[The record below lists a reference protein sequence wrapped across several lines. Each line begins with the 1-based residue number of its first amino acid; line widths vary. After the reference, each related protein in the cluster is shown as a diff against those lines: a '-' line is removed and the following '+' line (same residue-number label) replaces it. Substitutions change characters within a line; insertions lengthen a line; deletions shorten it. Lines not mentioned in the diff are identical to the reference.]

1 MRMGN
6 APSLSGPY
14 DSDKPRTHGSGVGPT
29 GGCGIQRVNEI
40 ILLAPAAAARFRIF
54 DPPMNPLAAYLVIGL
69 GSALG
74 GVARYGCGVL
84 AAALWPVAFPW
95 MTILINILGSFV
107 IGLFATLTGPDGRLL
122 VGTLWR
128 QFVMV
133 GLCGGYTTFSAFNL
147 ESLALLRS
155 GRPLAAGANVGL
167 SLTLCL
173 VAVWLGHRI
182 ARRLNQ

>member
-1 MRMGN
+1 MRLLC
-6 APSLSGPY
+6 PHPPL
-14 DSDKPRTHGSGVGPT
+14 PRS
-29 GGCGIQRVNEI
+29 
-40 ILLAPAAAARFRIF
+40 RIF
-54 DPPMNPLAAYLVIGL
+54 GSSMNPLAAYLVIGL

-74 GVARYGCGVL
+74 GVARYGCGAL
-84 AAALWPVAFPW
+84 AATLWPVAFPW

-133 GLCGGYTTFSAFNL
+133 GICGGYTTFSAFSL
-147 ESLALLRS
+147 ETVVLLRA
-155 GRPLAAGANVGL
+155 GRPLAAGGNVLL
-167 SLTLCL
+167 SMALCL
-173 VAVWLGHRI
+173 LAVWFGHRL

>member
-1 MRMGN
+1 
-6 APSLSGPY
+6 
-14 DSDKPRTHGSGVGPT
+14 
-29 GGCGIQRVNEI
+29 
-40 ILLAPAAAARFRIF
+40 
-54 DPPMNPLAAYLVIGL
+54 MNPLAAYLVIGL

-84 AAALWPVAFPW
+84 AAAPWPVAFPW

-122 VGTLWR
+122 LGTLWR

-133 GLCGGYTTFSAFNL
+133 GICGGYTTFSAFSL
-147 ESLALLRS
+147 ETVALLRAH
-155 GRPLAAGANVGL
+155 RPLAAGANLLL

-173 VAVWLGHRI
+173 IAVWLGHRV
-182 ARRLNQ
+182 ARKLNQ

>member
-1 MRMGN
+1 M
-6 APSLSGPY
+6 
-14 DSDKPRTHGSGVGPT
+14 K
-29 GGCGIQRVNEI
+29 
-40 ILLAPAAAARFRIF
+40 
-54 DPPMNPLAAYLVIGL
+54 PLAAYLIIGL

-95 MTILINILGSFV
+95 MTILINILGSCV

-133 GLCGGYTTFSAFNL
+133 GVCGGYTTFSAFSL
-147 ESLALLRS
+147 ETFDLLRA
-155 GRPLAAGANVGL
+155 GRPLAAGANVTL
-167 SLTLCL
+167 SLALCL
-173 VAVWLGHRI
+173 IAVWLGHRV
-182 ARRLNQ
+182 ARRVNQ